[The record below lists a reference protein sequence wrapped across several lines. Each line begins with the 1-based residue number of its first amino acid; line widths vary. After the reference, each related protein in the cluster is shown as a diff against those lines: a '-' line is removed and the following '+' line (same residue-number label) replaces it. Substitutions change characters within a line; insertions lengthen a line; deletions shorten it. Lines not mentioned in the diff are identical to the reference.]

1 MHSANRS
8 RWCDLK
14 ESNLPAGF
22 FRPALS
28 RESFGRIG
36 IEIWK
41 RVVESN
47 HPKTGFRALRL
58 SRSANP
64 LRMKKSAGAWN
75 TDAMFW

>member
-28 RESFGRIG
+28 RESFGRV
-36 IEIWK
+36 EWK
-41 RVVESN
+41 PVMESN
-47 HPKTGFRALRL
+47 HPHPRVRAWCLG
-58 SRSANP
+58 RSANR
-64 LRMKKSAGAWN
+64 LNKEKSAGAWS